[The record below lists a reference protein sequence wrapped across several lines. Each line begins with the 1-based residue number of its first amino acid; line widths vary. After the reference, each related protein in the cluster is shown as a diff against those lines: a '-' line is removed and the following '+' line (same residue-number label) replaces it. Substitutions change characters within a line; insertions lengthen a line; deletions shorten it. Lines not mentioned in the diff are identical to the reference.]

1 MVVPARIVL
10 FVWLS
15 AASVAVLADDPE
27 DELPRHRIDIGTS
40 FLNTI
45 AVDSFVATVGYTYNV
60 TRSSNFNVTL
70 PLIDPDTELSG
81 DSGTGDLIAAYSW
94 VPSLRVGANPWV
106 PRTVGTGIA
115 ILAPTGSVS
124 AGRSL
129 DAWIVAPYAGLV
141 LPMTDRFII
150 APQAG
155 YIHSLD
161 RTADNV
167 NLRLVY
173 TELGFSFVALNGF
186 WITYLPQLVR
196 DLEAADWSTNHR
208 LSIGKMFSRRFG
220 ASIDHAWFERFNF
233 GSDVPGERGY
243 DRQVDLNIHFTF

>member
-115 ILAPTGSVS
+115 ILAPTGSVASSAMAEGS
-124 AGRSL
+124 AGT
-129 DAWIVAPYAGLV
+129 APPPSPA
-141 LPMTDRFII
+141 PASRPRRRRKTTTATTPI
-150 APQAG
+150 APG
-155 YIHSLD
+155 
-161 RTADNV
+161 
-167 NLRLVY
+167 
-173 TELGFSFVALNGF
+173 
-186 WITYLPQLVR
+186 
-196 DLEAADWSTNHR
+196 
-208 LSIGKMFSRRFG
+208 SRRTST
-220 ASIDHAWFERFNF
+220 AS
-233 GSDVPGERGY
+233 
-243 DRQVDLNIHFTF
+243 